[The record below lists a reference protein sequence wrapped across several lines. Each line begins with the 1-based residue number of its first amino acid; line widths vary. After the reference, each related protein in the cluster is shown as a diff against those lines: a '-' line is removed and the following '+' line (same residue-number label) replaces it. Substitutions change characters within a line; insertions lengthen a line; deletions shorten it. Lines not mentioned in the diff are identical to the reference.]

1 MEGLAD
7 KIRQNRAKVGK
18 TVKDTSL
25 KVYVNN
31 VNNLKNIM
39 TEGEENTD
47 ENWFDDKEKV
57 IKKLNDKDLNFTT
70 VRNYLNAILM
80 YLYVLNDEDDT
91 KGIHDDLIKSY
102 EYERDKL
109 NLQYDE
115 MNASSVWSQNQEKNM
130 ITKNKFGRITR
141 INNEFILK
149 RLDNKIFITE
159 KILSN
164 YFISF
169 KVYDLKKDRLV
180 AEFRNVLEGVYS
192 FSYNDALNF
201 AKTLN

>member
-1 MEGLAD
+1 MS
-7 KIRQNRAKVGK
+7 RH
-18 TVKDTSL
+18 
-25 KVYVNN
+25 
-31 VNNLKNIM
+31 NL
-39 TEGEENTD
+39 G
-47 ENWFDDKEKV
+47 
-57 IKKLNDKDLNFTT
+57 
-70 VRNYLNAILM
+70 
-80 YLYVLNDEDDT
+80 
-91 KGIHDDLIKSY
+91 
-102 EYERDKL
+102 
-109 NLQYDE
+109 
-115 MNASSVWSQNQEKNM
+115 EKNM